1 MGLVQNLKKKFNN
14 WVDITLAE
22 LCSAYIKQRPKQTM
36 KKRSNSSSTES
47 SLNPLTTE
55 HQSTTIV
62 TSSLDTSEKTIMK
75 LDTTDKVVDHV
86 REWSV
91 DKIEEAELV
100 GDKIALY
107 AEFEEWIELDDVGE
121 IEIVSLCDKGVSGS
135 TTIQPDD
142 V

>member
-1 MGLVQNLKKKFNN
+1 
-14 WVDITLAE
+14 
-22 LCSAYIKQRPKQTM
+22 
-36 KKRSNSSSTES
+36 
-47 SLNPLTTE
+47 
-55 HQSTTIV
+55 
-62 TSSLDTSEKTIMK
+62 MK

-86 REWSV
+86 REWSI

-107 AEFEEWIELDDVGE
+107 AEFEDWIELDDVEE

-135 TTIQPDD
+135 TTITPDD

>member
-1 MGLVQNLKKKFNN
+1 
-14 WVDITLAE
+14 
-22 LCSAYIKQRPKQTM
+22 
-36 KKRSNSSSTES
+36 
-47 SLNPLTTE
+47 
-55 HQSTTIV
+55 
-62 TSSLDTSEKTIMK
+62 MK

-86 REWSV
+86 REWSI

-107 AEFEEWIELDDVGE
+107 AEFEEWIELDDVEE

-135 TTIQPDD
+135 TTITPDD